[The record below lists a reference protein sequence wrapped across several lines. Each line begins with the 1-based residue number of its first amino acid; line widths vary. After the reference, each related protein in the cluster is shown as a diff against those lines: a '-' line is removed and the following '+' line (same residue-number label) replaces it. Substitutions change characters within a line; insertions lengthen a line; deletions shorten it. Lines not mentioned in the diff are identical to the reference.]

1 MPMNA
6 NGREYRKSV
15 CRPSKKN
22 PKLYPG
28 CGMSIYW
35 PMPYAGGKPKDDILL
50 EYDHDCNPGLTAS
63 AESMIKP
70 KEDKEEV
77 AKVIE
82 KAYYTDQLTKEEA
95 RTLFKILAK
104 LV

>member
-1 MPMNA
+1 MPMND
-6 NGREYRKSV
+6 NGREYRKAV

-22 PKLYPG
+22 PEKYPG
-28 CGMSIYW
+28 CGQTIYW
-35 PMPYAGGKPKDDILL
+35 PMPYIGGKPKDDILL

-70 KEDKEEV
+70 KEDKEDV